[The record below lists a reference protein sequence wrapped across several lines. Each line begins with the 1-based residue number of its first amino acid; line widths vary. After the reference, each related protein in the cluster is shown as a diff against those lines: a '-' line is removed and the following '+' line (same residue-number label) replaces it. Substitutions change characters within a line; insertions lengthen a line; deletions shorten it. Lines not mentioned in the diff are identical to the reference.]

1 MVKKTIQVCEDL
13 ERAPDLFDL
22 VRTKAKNFIQD
33 KIDTYLLFKLSLSTF
48 TA

>member
-1 MVKKTIQVCEDL
+1 MVKNKIQVCEDF
-13 ERAPDLFDL
+13 ERTPDLFDL
-22 VRTKAKNFIQD
+22 VRPKAKNFMQD